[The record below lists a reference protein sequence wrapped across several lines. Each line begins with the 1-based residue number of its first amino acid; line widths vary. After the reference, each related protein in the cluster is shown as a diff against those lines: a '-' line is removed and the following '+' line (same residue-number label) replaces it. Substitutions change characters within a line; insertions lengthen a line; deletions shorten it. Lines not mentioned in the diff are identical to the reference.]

1 MILTVVVNS
10 QSVAL
15 CNDSHDCNFFFFSFV
30 TDRRKALS
38 REMEKELI
46 IPLPHPVRPEDGEC
60 LTVICDSQE
69 SHG

>member
-1 MILTVVVNS
+1 MILAVVVNS

-15 CNDSHDCNFFFFSFV
+15 CNDHNFFFFFV

-46 IPLPHPVRPEDGEC
+46 RPLLHPVRPEDN
-60 LTVICDSQE
+60 D
-69 SHG
+69 